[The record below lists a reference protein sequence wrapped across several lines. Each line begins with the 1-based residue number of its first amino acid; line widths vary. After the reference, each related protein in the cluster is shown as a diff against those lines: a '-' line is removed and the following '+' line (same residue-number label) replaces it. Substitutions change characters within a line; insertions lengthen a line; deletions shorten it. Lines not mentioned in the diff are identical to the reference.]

1 MYAKLR
7 GKLWDYLKIIHI
19 KKEEKN
25 INMRYFDCT
34 RTFKL
39 SFFNYLVATDYNVCQ
54 IQVLWDHYSE
64 KKITSVILK
73 TF

>member
-1 MYAKLR
+1 MGL
-7 GKLWDYLKIIHI
+7 LKNNKH
-19 KKEEKN
+19 KKEEKY

-54 IQVLWDHYSE
+54 IQIFMRPLFWKKKNYICDLKNVLR
-64 KKITSVILK
+64 LN
-73 TF
+73 F

>member
-34 RTFKL
+34 RTLKL
-39 SFFNYLVATDYNVCQ
+39 SFFNYLVATDYNVCPIQ
-54 IQVLWDHYSE
+54 IFMRPL
-64 KKITSVILK
+64 
-73 TF
+73 F